1 MCQCI
6 CCDCWW
12 CNYCGILC
20 GGWHNAFCLCSIWC
34 CKPLDLMNIDPH
46 CIHLCKCD
54 GWGQNFFCW
63 GNVCCAPETVKAWSK
78 MRSGGGDSY
87 GTPRAVIL
95 INNQTN

>member
-1 MCQCI
+1 M
-6 CCDCWW
+6 
-12 CNYCGILC
+12 
-20 GGWHNAFCLCSIWC
+20 
-34 CKPLDLMNIDPH
+34 
-46 CIHLCKCD
+46 
-54 GWGQNFFCW
+54 GQNFFCW